1 MILID
6 NTQLV
11 LASIF
16 SQLRGNLDSLDEGLV
31 RHTALNLYR
40 MYRTKFKAKYGEI
53 VICQDGGKVWR
64 RDSFPHYKSNRKKT
78 RDSDTDKWD
87 TVFDSLSK
95 IKAEARQYLP
105 YKNIEVPRCEADDV
119 IAIICK
125 HFHGKEPILIVSS
138 DKDFAQ
144 LQRFPGV
151 EQYSPTTKGFISCP
165 DPNAFLVEHILKG
178 DSGDGVPNI
187 LSDDDTFV
195 TESKRQSTLTQ
206 KKIRELSEV
215 FGKGTLFSANH
226 HLLPNWNRNKKMID
240 LSEIP
245 ADLEAEILKKWEEPP
260 VGARRNLINYFME
273 FQLNNLMDCLD
284 EF

>member
-16 SQLRGNLDSLDEGLV
+16 SQLRGNLDSLDESLV
-31 RHTALNLYR
+31 RHTTLNLYR

-53 VICQDGGKVWR
+53 VICQDGGRVWR
-64 RDSFPHYKSNRKKT
+64 RDSFPNYKSNRKKT
-78 RDSDTDKWD
+78 RDSDTAKWD
-87 TVFDSLSK
+87 KVFDALSK
-95 IKAEARQYLP
+95 IKEEVRVNLP
-105 YKNIEVPRCEADDV
+105 YKNMEIPRCEADDV
-119 IAIICK
+119 IATLCK
-125 HFHGKEPILIVSS
+125 HLHGNEPIVIVSS

-151 EQYSPTTKGFISCP
+151 EQYSPIKKGFISCP
-165 DPNAFLVEHILKG
+165 DPDAFLVEHILKG
-178 DSGDGVPNI
+178 DSSDGVPNI
-187 LSDDDTFV
+187 LSDDDVFV
-195 TESKRQSTLTQ
+195 VDEKRQSTLTQ
-206 KKIRELSEV
+206 KKIRDLTEI

-245 ADLEAEILKKWEEPP
+245 AELEAEILKKWEDSPT
-260 VGARRNLINYFME
+260 GARRNLINYFME
-273 FQLNNLMDCLD
+273 HQLNNLMECLD